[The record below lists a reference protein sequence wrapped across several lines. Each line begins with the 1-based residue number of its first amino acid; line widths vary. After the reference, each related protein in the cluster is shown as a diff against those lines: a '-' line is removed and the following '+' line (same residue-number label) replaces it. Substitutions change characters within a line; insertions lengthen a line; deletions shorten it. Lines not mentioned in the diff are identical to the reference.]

1 VWHRWVLKE
10 RGRLLLADPS
20 AGEAVLA
27 RAVSA
32 YQDALGS
39 RLIAG
44 YALGS
49 LAHGGFSPLVSDV
62 DLGLVMR
69 DPVRAKDRVTIRG
82 VARSVRAGGSVLD
95 ERLSVFWGTPATLQG
110 QRGGGRFPPL
120 DRLDLLDYGRL
131 LTGRDVRSAVARP
144 DRAELLVA
152 GAEFALG
159 YLGGAAKLPDRLR
172 GWARLRRQDD
182 VLDEIRTPSRLVSRG
197 PRRLTKIVLFPV
209 RFLFTADTGQVGT
222 NTVAAEH
229 YLASGHAP
237 AAALVTAA
245 LTWRFTAPAD
255 DEAIP
260 LVSRELIPLYVQY
273 LDDHIARLRAV
284 GDHRL
289 AGSFQRWRT
298 RLRA

>member
-1 VWHRWVLKE
+1 
-10 RGRLLLADPS
+10 
-20 AGEAVLA
+20 
-27 RAVSA
+27 
-32 YQDALGS
+32 
-39 RLIAG
+39 
-44 YALGS
+44 
-49 LAHGGFSPLVSDV
+49 
-62 DLGLVMR
+62 
-69 DPVRAKDRVTIRG
+69 
-82 VARSVRAGGSVLD
+82 
-95 ERLSVFWGTPATLQG
+95 LQG
-110 QRGGGRFPPL
+110 QRRGGRFPPL

-172 GWARLRRQDD
+172 GWARLRHQDD

-222 NTVAAEH
+222 NALAAEH
-229 YLASGHAP
+229 YRASGHGP

-255 DEAIP
+255 DEAIA
-260 LVSRELIPLYVQY
+260 LVGRELIPLYNQY

-284 GDHRL
+284 GHHRL

-298 RLRA
+298 RLLA